1 MMATVDGL
9 ILASPRMDDDNIR
22 ALARDKPVVVINRE
36 VDGVPCVVPDVN
48 KGISEAVRS
57 LAANGHT
64 KVAFVAG
71 PPQSW
76 MSARRWEGVQAA
88 CEWSRLE
95 AVRLESTKPTV
106 DGGRQVARDV
116 RASGA
121 TAVLTYNDLL
131 AIGLMQELQ
140 AAGMVVPDQISIVG
154 FDDIFGADFTT
165 PPLTTVRS
173 PLGECGSGAATR
185 CCSWISCT
193 ARGRPPPPCASKRSW
208 CCAARADGCCPRAS
222 LAGKATPQLVGNLWQ
237 PVDKCA
243 AAGRTIELCH
253 SRLPPTQTGSCP
265 RIPERAALRANS
277 CSRVQDL
284 PIISPHGHVDAAVI
298 EHNTPF
304 PDPAALL
311 VSPDHY
317 VTRLIHASGVPLD
330 RLRGSKTAEPDSR
343 ARLARVLQGLAAVR
357 GHRLRLLAPHPV
369 RERLRPPAGDQRRD
383 RRCQLRRDFGQAAG
397 ARLPAPPALQ
407 GLQHR
412 GPGHHGRPPRQPRQ
426 PPGDRRRTP
435 RSTAASCRPSAR
447 TPT

>member
-1 MMATVDGL
+1 
-9 ILASPRMDDDNIR
+9 
-22 ALARDKPVVVINRE
+22 VVVINRE

-76 MSARRWEGVQAA
+76 MSARRWDGVQAA

-173 PLGECGSGAATR
+173 PLGECGAGAATLLLDLLH
-185 CCSWISCT
+185 
-193 ARGRPPPPCASKRSW
+193 G
-208 CCAARADGCCPRAS
+208 
-222 LAGKATPQLVGNLWQ
+222 AG
-237 PVDKCA
+237 
-243 AAGRTIELCH
+243 E
-253 SRLPPTQTGSCP
+253 
-265 RIPERAALRANS
+265 
-277 CSRVQDL
+277 
-284 PIISPHGHVDAAVI
+284 
-298 EHNTPF
+298 
-304 PDPAALL
+304 PAATLRVETEL
-311 VSPDHY
+311 V
-317 VTRLIHASGVPLD
+317 
-330 RLRGSKTAEPDSR
+330 LRGSS
-343 ARLARVLQGLAAVR
+343 G
-357 GHRLRLLAPHPV
+357 RLL
-369 RERLRPPAGDQRRD
+369 PAG
-383 RRCQLRRDFGQAAG
+383 
-397 ARLPAPPALQ
+397 
-407 GLQHR
+407 
-412 GPGHHGRPPRQPRQ
+412 
-426 PPGDRRRTP
+426 
-435 RSTAASCRPSAR
+435 
-447 TPT
+447 

>member
-1 MMATVDGL
+1 MLAESAESAATELTAARRMMATVDGL

-57 LAANGHT
+57 LAANGHQ

-95 AVRLESTKPTV
+95 AVRLESSKPTV

-173 PLGECGSGAATR
+173 PLGECGSGAATLLLDLLHGDL
-185 CCSWISCT
+185 S
-193 ARGRPPPPCASKRSW
+193 AQRGGTRSHPA
-208 CCAARADGCCPRAS
+208 CRNGT
-222 LAGKATPQLVGNLWQ
+222 G
-237 PVDKCA
+237 
-243 AAGRTIELCH
+243 AAGLQR
-253 SRLPPTQTGSCP
+253 
-265 RIPERAALRANS
+265 
-277 CSRVQDL
+277 
-284 PIISPHGHVDAAVI
+284 
-298 EHNTPF
+298 
-304 PDPAALL
+304 
-311 VSPDHY
+311 
-317 VTRLIHASGVPLD
+317 RLIVT
-330 RLRGSKTAEPDSR
+330 K
-343 ARLARVLQGLAAVR
+343 
-357 GHRLRLLAPHPV
+357 
-369 RERLRPPAGDQRRD
+369 
-383 RRCQLRRDFGQAAG
+383 
-397 ARLPAPPALQ
+397 
-407 GLQHR
+407 
-412 GPGHHGRPPRQPRQ
+412 
-426 PPGDRRRTP
+426 
-435 RSTAASCRPSAR
+435 
-447 TPT
+447 